1 MEASDRSLY
10 EKTYANMSV
19 GEGILTGEAAK
30 EKAKNRRPKQSE
42 VTYLEDGD
50 VVEFGNDGRIIV
62 SEFGPQVP
70 VIVTSKAG
78 EKRGLAFFLSTFG
91 KSFVLTNKDGK
102 YEDEA
107 GNPSTTPVR
116 IKTTGKPAEVYTS
129 ASNVY
134 EAYEQFFGKKVKFN
148 AIRRFGE
155 RLLWDS
161 GKRVGKEIT
170 EQTVFNTEWV

>member
-1 MEASDRSLY
+1 MEAADRSLY

-50 VVEFGNDGRIIV
+50 IVEFGNDGRIIV

-70 VIVTSKAG
+70 VIVTSKTG

-107 GNPSTTPVR
+107 GNPSTIPVR
-116 IKTTGKPAEVYTS
+116 IKTTGKPAEIYTS

-155 RLLWDS
+155 RPIWDG
-161 GKRVGKEIT
+161 GKRVGKEIA
-170 EQTVFNTEWV
+170 EQTVFNTEWA

>member
-1 MEASDRSLY
+1 MEAADRSLY

-30 EKAKNRRPKQSE
+30 EKAKNPRPKQSE

-50 VVEFGNDGRIIV
+50 IVEFGNDGRIVV

-70 VIVTSKAG
+70 VIVTSKTG

-91 KSFVLTNKDGK
+91 KSFVLTNNDGK

-107 GNPSTTPVR
+107 GNPSTSPVR
-116 IKTTGKPAEVYTS
+116 IKTTGKPAEIYTS
-129 ASNVY
+129 ANNVY
-134 EAYEQFFGKKVKFN
+134 EAYEQFFDTKVKFN
-148 AIRRFGE
+148 AISRFGE
-155 RLLWDS
+155 KPLWDG
-161 GKRVGKEIT
+161 GKRVGKEIA
-170 EQTVFNTEWV
+170 EQTVFSTEWV

>member
-1 MEASDRSLY
+1 MEAAERSLY

-50 VVEFGNDGRIIV
+50 VIEFGNDGRIVV

-70 VIVTSKAG
+70 VIVTSKTG

-102 YEDEA
+102 YEDEQ
-107 GNPSTTPVR
+107 GNPATSPVR

-129 ASNVY
+129 ANNVY
-134 EAYEQFFGKKVKFN
+134 EAYEQLFNKRVKFT

-155 RLLWDS
+155 RPVWED
-161 GKRVGKEIT
+161 GKRTGKEIV
-170 EQTVFNTEWV
+170 EQTVYTTEWA

>member
-1 MEASDRSLY
+1 MEAADRSLY
-10 EKTYANMSV
+10 DKTYAGMSV
-19 GEGILTGEAAK
+19 GEDVLTGEAAK
-30 EKAKNRRPKQSE
+30 AKAMNRRPKQSE

-50 VVEFGNDGRIIV
+50 IIEFGNDGRIV
-62 SEFGPQVP
+62 VNEFGPQVP
-70 VIVTSKAG
+70 VIVTAKTG

-107 GNPSTTPVR
+107 GNPSTSPVR
-116 IKTTGKPAEVYTS
+116 IKTSGKPAEVYTS
-129 ASNVY
+129 ATNVY

-155 RLLWDS
+155 RPLWDN
-161 GKRVGKEIT
+161 GKRIGKEIA
-170 EQTVFNTEWV
+170 EQTVYTTEWV